1 MTQHCQ
7 VCPIALE
14 KCVDDMLQDLRDME
28 FYCAEYAAKE
38 QPHIEG
44 LLQVLHNGVGHL
56 EVDIAKLR
64 ASGQNVTLHEQARR
78 VLHRLVSCTNRRMH
92 KGFPEMVSYI
102 LGKPHFMCSHD
113 FVTVP
118 FGSQFTHLM
127 QELHRGMGL
136 STGPDEVQASLLE
149 VAGTLDDG
157 LGPSSQATCAGSMKK
172 TQTEPFDYHW
182 RHSTLESWPWYFFQ
196 AGTAPEAVHKKNQT
210 LPWLEIRE
218 AGILQKNGYHP
229 CRRPEPCQHADG
241 TPLRHPDYHAEELI
255 PEGCQYQYDHYLRVR
270 TEDAWM
276 VPELIGRWP
285 QCPAEDGS
293 LKEKAYF
300 SLFCL
305 FLFKPWIRVSI
316 CGAPVSRPPKIYR
329 YTRIYTKPLKSS
341 QNTEQ

>member
-1 MTQHCQ
+1 LSQQSGCVAKTSILLVSNVSSMTQHCQ

-56 EVDIAKLR
+56 EVDMAKLR

-157 LGPSSQATCAGSMKK
+157 LGPSSQATCTDSVQK
-172 TQTEPFDYHW
+172 TQTKPFDYHW
-182 RHSTLESWPWYFFQ
+182 RHSTLESWPWFFFRPGPHLKPCTRKTRLSHGWRSGKLGFFRRM
-196 AGTAPEAVHKKNQT
+196 GTTHAVGQNRVNMRTAHHCVIQT
-210 LPWLEIRE
+210 IM
-218 AGILQKNGYHP
+218 QKSLYRKAANTNMTTTFASELKTLGW
-229 CRRPEPCQHADG
+229 CQ
-241 TPLRHPDYHAEELI
+241 
-255 PEGCQYQYDHYLRVR
+255 
-270 TEDAWM
+270 
-276 VPELIGRWP
+276 
-285 QCPAEDGS
+285 
-293 LKEKAYF
+293 
-300 SLFCL
+300 
-305 FLFKPWIRVSI
+305 
-316 CGAPVSRPPKIYR
+316 
-329 YTRIYTKPLKSS
+329 
-341 QNTEQ
+341 N